1 MKLFFDFV
9 PIFVFFI
16 AYKFFGIFVAT
27 TVAILCSFIQLA
39 FYWFKFRRIETMTLV
54 SCIIITVLG
63 GFTLLLHNVMF
74 IKWKPTIL
82 YFVFALALLL
92 SGFFTKQSLLQRM
105 LGKTLKLPAALW
117 KRLNYIWVSFFMLL
131 AALNLYVVYNFSTS
145 TWVNFKLFGIMG
157 LTLLFLLAQGI
168 YIAKF
173 IDASNINKSNEL

>member
-9 PIFVFFI
+9 PIFVFFL

-27 TVAILCSFIQLA
+27 SVAILCSFIQLA
-39 FYWFKFRRIETMTLV
+39 FYWFKFRRIDTMTLM

-63 GFTLLLHNVMF
+63 GFTLLLHNVLF

-82 YFVFALALLL
+82 YGVFSLALLL
-92 SGFFTKQSLLQRM
+92 SRFFAKQSLLQSM
-105 LGKTLKLPAALW
+105 LGQALKLPESIW
-117 KRLNYIWVSFFMLL
+117 QRLTYIWVGFFLLL
-131 AALNLYVVYNFSTS
+131 AGLNLYVAYHFSTS
-145 TWVNFKLFGIMG
+145 AWVNFKLFGIMG

-173 IDASNINKSNEL
+173 IAPSDIKE